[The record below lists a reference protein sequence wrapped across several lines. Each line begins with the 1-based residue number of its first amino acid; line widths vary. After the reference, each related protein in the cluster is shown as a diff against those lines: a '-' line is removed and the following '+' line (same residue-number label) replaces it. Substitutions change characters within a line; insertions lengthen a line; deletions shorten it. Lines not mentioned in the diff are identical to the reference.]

1 MFEVYADAPT
11 LKAHGQHPHVIEA
24 NKKLEK
30 MLRRV
35 SSLLAPRTLS
45 TTIATFKSEKVSV
58 WDCNEDKTECKK
70 VDIFDPVHKKYFKEC
85 KKEVGGDPQKLIKC
99 MDSKD
104 PDWKTLVEQE
114 EEIAEKYRSETSWED
129 IHQQNQKK

>member
-1 MFEVYADAPT
+1 MTSYA
-11 LKAHGQHPHVIEA
+11 LLQSG
-24 NKKLEK
+24 EK
-30 MLRRV
+30 VLRRV

-85 KKEVGGDPQKLIKC
+85 KEEVGGDPQKLIKC

-114 EEIAEKYRSETSWED
+114 EEIAEKYRSETSWEE
-129 IHQQNQKK
+129 IHQQNQKND